1 MTRDDTGET
10 GDRVTESLS
19 PCSGPKVSRKPL
31 ESLRCRG
38 SHVDTCGEC
47 TRELQGHTHGVVYVL
62 SGGHTP
68 STPSP
73 SHQFLFVCRLRPSD
87 RRGENRPHPP
97 PHTHILPRNRWSILD
112 SFHGKAVKAH
122 SGRFTSCHLTV
133 SCIFLSSGLCPAMLL
148 PFLLIYQNPAFNPFP
163 TSINTFQGASP

>member
-1 MTRDDTGET
+1 MLPGWGNCRKRACARDWHYASFIMGRAKKMIHPTSVG
-10 GDRVTESLS
+10 RPRACPHSAL
-19 PCSGPKVSRKPL
+19 
-31 ESLRCRG
+31 
-38 SHVDTCGEC
+38 EC
-47 TRELQGHTHGVVYVL
+47 TL
-62 SGGHTP
+62 S
-68 STPSP
+68 
-73 SHQFLFVCRLRPSD
+73 LL
-87 RRGENRPHPP
+87 
-97 PHTHILPRNRWSILD
+97 HTHILPRNCWSILD